1 MVRVLQGLVSVAGRI
16 ALSAIFL
23 MSTLGY
29 KIPNFHSAAQLMASK
44 GIPAPR
50 LMLVGAIVFLI
61 VGSLSVIAGY
71 KTRFGA
77 ALILVFLVLA
87 SYYFHNFWTL
97 SDPKAQQEQMIHFMK
112 NLSMMGA
119 MLFIIANGPGA
130 FSLDSR
136 PAAPKLH
143 ERI

>member
-1 MVRVLQGLVSVAGRI
+1 MVLVRVLQGLVSVAGRI
-16 ALSAIFL
+16 ALAAIFL

-29 KIPNFHSAAQLMASK
+29 KIPNFNGAAQLMASQ

-61 VGSLSVIAGY
+61 VGSLSLIVGY
-71 KTRFGA
+71 RARFGA
-77 ALILVFLVLA
+77 VLNLVFLVLA
-87 SYYFHNFWTL
+87 SYYFHNFWAL
-97 SDPKAQQEQMIHFMK
+97 SDPKARQEQMIHFMK
-112 NLSMMGA
+112 NLSVMGA

-136 PAAPKLH
+136 PAALKL
-143 ERI
+143 

>member
-16 ALSAIFL
+16 ALAAIFL

-29 KIPNFHSAAQLMASK
+29 MIPSFNGAAQLMASQ

-61 VGSLSVIAGY
+61 VGSLSLIVGY
-71 KTRFGA
+71 RARFGA
-77 ALILVFLVLA
+77 ALIFVFLVLA
-87 SYYFHNFWTL
+87 SYYFHNFWAL
-97 SDPKAQQEQMIHFMK
+97 SDPKARQEQMIHFMK

-136 PAAPKLH
+136 PAALKL
-143 ERI
+143 

>member
-1 MVRVLQGLVSVAGRI
+1 
-16 ALSAIFL
+16 

-29 KIPNFHSAAQLMASK
+29 KIPNFNGAAQLMASQ

-61 VGSLSVIAGY
+61 VGSLSLIVGY
-71 KTRFGA
+71 RARFGA
-77 ALILVFLVLA
+77 VLILVFLVLA
-87 SYYFHNFWTL
+87 SYYFHNFWAF
-97 SDPKAQQEQMIHFMK
+97 SDPKARQEQMIHFMK

-136 PAAPKLH
+136 PAALKL
-143 ERI
+143 

>member
-29 KIPNFHSAAQLMASK
+29 KIPNFNSAAQLMTSK

-87 SYYFHNFWTL
+87 SYYFHNFCRR
-97 SDPKAQQEQMIHFMK
+97 SPV
-112 NLSMMGA
+112 GA
-119 MLFIIANGPGA
+119 PRRGVG
-130 FSLDSR
+130 R
-136 PAAPKLH
+136 PILRCQPLQPTQTCAPTG
-143 ERI
+143 ERLRFFVENPPDT